1 MQLLCIYPR
10 KILRF
15 QLVFSIHA
23 QPNRVLDLILDAFE
37 EQPLNRCFL
46 PLIRRFKPTTTAHML
61 GFKFTMHHLP
71 RVLRNPEPEAPP
83 AAVVPAAK
91 SSGSKGSAASA
102 PVPAPVVP
110 APLAATDKLITNA
123 HSDITGS
130 DAPQSLYILAAV
142 LIMNKLVEMEDLLPY
157 LRPSLDRLA
166 TTLAA
171 IEADLAQQAAAFG
184 VVSLNAAKPAGG
196 KDKPLGSAANSGPT
210 VPASVDVTKDTV
222 VSKPAATSSGRR
234 PPLPSAPAANSGVT
248 TLPTPPSAKP
258 VVPLPASAPASKPPA
273 PSNPPPVSKSASTAA
288 LNRTQS
294 TGKLVS
300 DKASA
305 GSSTSEVAVKD
316 EDAVEAARFKL
327 FYDASQSVETAPA
340 PGAESGEVAP
350 EGEHTVVV
358 RSFGEG
364 NEVVGL
370 IAALLSVRG
379 WEHAKY
385 LLNLLETHGMDPLLV
400 MKYSADLR
408 RAMAALLDW
417 HLEAAYLASSTS
429 IAGRGFSKPV
439 SILPV
444 VVRPVQTAKDSTRT
458 SAPASTLDD
467 IATFIRKVPA
477 TTEPQLQQISSV
489 SEFPQQSS
497 MLLSYFGYHLRE
509 FPALFARLCRLSKAY
524 IRQLSSAA
532 ASAMVTDTT
541 EAAVSDAALEPALA
555 LISNVLLPAL
565 SAYAENNPFLA
576 GQVWDAISTLPFV
589 QRFALYDRWYG
600 GGESIVCPASLFW
613 HCEMR

>member
-1 MQLLCIYPR
+1 M
-10 KILRF
+10 
-15 QLVFSIHA
+15 

-71 RVLRNPEPEAPP
+71 RVLRNPEPEAPA

-91 SSGSKGSAASA
+91 ANGSKGSAATA
-102 PVPAPVVP
+102 PAPAVPAS
-110 APLAATDKLITNA
+110 LAATDKLITNA
-123 HSDITGS
+123 HSDVTGS

-142 LIMNKLVEMEDLLPY
+142 LIMNKLVDFEDLLPY

-166 TTLAA
+166 ATLAA
-171 IEADLAQQAAAFG
+171 IETDLAQQAAAFG
-184 VVSLNAAKPAGG
+184 VVSLNAAKPSG
-196 KDKPLGSAANSGPT
+196 KEKPLGSAVNSGPII
-210 VPASVDVTKDTV
+210 PASIDVTKDTV
-222 VSKPAATSSGRR
+222 VTKTATSSGRR
-234 PPLPSAPAANSGVT
+234 PPLPAAPAANSGVT
-248 TLPTPPSAKP
+248 ILPTPPSAKP
-258 VVPLPASAPASKPPA
+258 VAPAPASVPAAKPPA
-273 PSNPPPVSKSASTAA
+273 PSNPPPVSMSASTAA

-300 DKASA
+300 DKAGA
-305 GSSTSEVAVKD
+305 GSSTSEAAAKD
-316 EDAVEAARFKL
+316 EDAVEDARFTL
-327 FYDASQSVETAPA
+327 FFNASESVETVPSQ
-340 PGAESGEVAP
+340 GAETGEVVP
-350 EGEHTVVV
+350 EVEHPIVV
-358 RSFGEG
+358 RCFSEG

-408 RAMAALLDW
+408 RAMAALLGW
-417 HLEAAYLASSTS
+417 HLEAAYMASSTS
-429 IAGRGFSKPV
+429 IACRGFSKPV

-444 VVRPVQTAKDSTRT
+444 VVRPVQAPKKDITRT
-458 SAPASTLDD
+458 DVQASTLDD
-467 IATFIRKVPA
+467 VAAFLRKVPT
-477 TTEPQLQQISSV
+477 TTEPQLQQIPSV
-489 SEFPQQSS
+489 LEFPQQSS

-524 IRQLSSAA
+524 IRQVSSTA

-541 EAAVSDAALEPALA
+541 DVTISDAALEPALS

-576 GQVWDAISTLPFV
+576 GQVWDTISTLPFV

-600 GGESIVCPASLFW
+600 GGESQDYC
-613 HCEMR
+613 HCE